1 VPPFDKLVLTISYI
15 VRSQPLIVYLH
26 GINEIH

>member
-15 VRSQPLIVYLH
+15 VRS
-26 GINEIH
+26 